1 MQIESIISGRTYRY
15 MRLNA
20 FDAHK
25 LVLQLAKTLGPAL
38 GTVSMDADVGALI
51 GKLAD
56 VGDPVQDIA
65 LPMWQ
70 KASMTCDGKPL
81 RTEADVNALFTA
93 ESIGDLYELAVIS
106 IKEQVGPAFEKALT
120 RFGARTQA

>member
-1 MQIESIISGRTYRY
+1 MQIETTINGRTYRY

-25 LVLQLAKTLGPAL
+25 LVLQLVKTIGPAL
-38 GTVSMDADVGALI
+38 GSVSMEADVTALV
-51 GKLAD
+51 GKLAEI
-56 VGDPVQDIA
+56 GDPVQDIA

-70 KASMTCDGKPL
+70 KAAMTCDGKPL

-93 ESIGDLYELAVIS
+93 EDIGDLYELAVVS
-106 IKEQVGPAFEKALT
+106 IKEQVGPAFTKALG
-120 RFGARTQA
+120 RFGAHS

>member
-1 MQIESIISGRTYRY
+1 MQIESTINGRTYRY

-25 LVLQLAKTLGPAL
+25 LVLQLVKTIGPAL
-38 GTVSMDADVGALI
+38 GSVSMESDVAALV
-51 GKLAD
+51 GKLAEI
-56 VGDPVQDIA
+56 GDPVQDIA

-70 KASMTCDGKPL
+70 KAAMTCDGKPL
-81 RTEADVNALFTA
+81 RSEADVNALFTA
-93 ESIGDLYELAVIS
+93 EDIGDLYELAVIS

-120 RFGARTQA
+120 RFGARS

>member
-1 MQIESIISGRTYRY
+1 MQIESTINGRVYRY

-25 LVLQLAKTLGPAL
+25 LVLQLVKTIGTAL
-38 GTVSMDADVGALI
+38 GSVSMDADVATLV
-51 GKLAD
+51 GKLAEI
-56 VGDPVQDIA
+56 GDPVQDIA

-70 KASMTCDGKPL
+70 KAAMTCDGKPL

-93 ESIGDLYELAVIS
+93 EDIADLYELAVVS
-106 IKEQVGPAFEKALT
+106 IKEQVGPAFTKALG
-120 RFGARTQA
+120 RFGARS

>member
-1 MQIESIISGRTYRY
+1 MQIESIINGRTYRY

-38 GTVSMDADVGALI
+38 STVSMEADVGALI
-51 GKLAD
+51 SKLVD
-56 VGDPVQDIA
+56 IGDPVQDIA

-70 KASMTCDGKPL
+70 KAAMTCDGKPL

-120 RFGARTQA
+120 RFGAHTQA